1 MNSVLAKSHSLNIIY
16 TGRQENH
23 TCLFCEAIHLID
35 FISFL
40 FVPVYPNVKTNFA
53 HNFFL
58 PRDCKPRPQA
68 ASARIFLSVG

>member
-23 TCLFCEAIHLID
+23 TCLFCETIQQHLID

-40 FVPVYPNVKTNFA
+40 FVPVYPNVRTNFA
-53 HNFFL
+53 HHFFSSNHFVWLLMLKNNF
-58 PRDCKPRPQA
+58 
-68 ASARIFLSVG
+68 